1 MKNKLEAYE
10 KLVEISRNNDYT
22 TRNLVDCLT
31 GQQYYKGIG
40 IDLSR
45 ESYFQTILIFF
56 FKFIV
61 LKITE

>member
-45 ESYFQTILIFF
+45 ESYFQTILNFF
-56 FKFIV
+56 F
-61 LKITE
+61 